1 MLFQQLFLT
10 FFNFHLGTARAT
22 IYWKDGIVPY
32 LIDGQFDP
40 LMVKKIKRAILSG
53 IK

>member
-1 MLFQQLFLT
+1 MLFQQLFLI
-10 FFNFHLGTARAT
+10 FNFHLGRAT
-22 IYWKDGIVPY
+22 IFWKDGIVPY
-32 LIDGQFDP
+32 LIDGQFDQ